1 MDHPAGTKLFRSD
14 GLCPAQVSKY
24 VEREILN
31 HKRLIHPHIVQL
43 KEVFSQIHSAC
54 IRHLQTSLV

>member
-1 MDHPAGTKLFRSD
+1 M
-14 GLCPAQVSKY
+14 SKY

-43 KEVFSQIHSAC
+43 KEVSQAC
-54 IRHLQTSLV
+54 LYALSGALLSLHHMDPRSHLQVL

>member
-1 MDHPAGTKLFRSD
+1 M
-14 GLCPAQVSKY
+14 SKY

-43 KEVFSQIHSAC
+43 KEVSHFFALTCLFQPQNMSVHS
-54 IRHLQTSLV
+54 RL